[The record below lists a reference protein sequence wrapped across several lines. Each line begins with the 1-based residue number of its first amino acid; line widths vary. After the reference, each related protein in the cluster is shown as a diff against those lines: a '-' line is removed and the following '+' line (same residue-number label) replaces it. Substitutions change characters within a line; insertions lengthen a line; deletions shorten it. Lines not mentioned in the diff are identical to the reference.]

1 MAWFRR
7 KRSLAFIAPQDTG
20 SGIGLA
26 LSGGAARG
34 MAHIGVLKAL
44 QENHIE
50 IGFLSGTSIG
60 ALVAALYAF
69 GIPLEDIRRK
79 AEELSWSRISSLKIS
94 RSGLLSNQEIGDLV
108 EEFIGNANIED
119 AAIPL
124 AIVTTDIAS
133 GKKEIL
139 RSGNVSRAVRASTS
153 IPGIFVPVK
162 INDKLLV
169 DGFLV
174 ENLPLSPLRDMGARV
189 LVGVNLAKLKEY
201 REPSG
206 MINIILNAFDIAID
220 ANTLLNIEDA
230 DVVITPRPGEI
241 SLTESARPA
250 VFYEQ
255 GYRAAALAIPEIRK
269 TIRRKHTGTA
279 ASAWQRI
286 KRYFSRQSPSP

>member
-1 MAWFRR
+1 MRWFGK
-7 KRSLAFIAPQDTG
+7 KRQLPFPPGDVG

-69 GIPLEDIRRK
+69 GISLEDIRRK
-79 AEELSWSRISSLKIS
+79 AEELSWSSISSLKIS
-94 RSGLLSNQEIGDLV
+94 RSGLLSNQEIGELV
-108 EEFIGNANIED
+108 EGFIGSANIED
-119 AAIPL
+119 ATLPL
-124 AIVTTDIAS
+124 AIVTTDITT

-139 RSGNVSRAVRASTS
+139 RSGNVARAVRASTS
-153 IPGIFVPVK
+153 VPGIFVPVK

-174 ENLPLSPLRDMGARV
+174 ENLPLSPLRSMGATV
-189 LVGVNLAKLKEY
+189 LVGVNLARLKEY

-220 ANTLLNIEDA
+220 ANTLLNIEEA
-230 DVVITPRPGEI
+230 DVVITPRPSEI
-241 SLTESARPA
+241 SLLEPTRPA
-250 VFYEQ
+250 VFYEE

-269 TIRRKHTGTA
+269 TIRRKQRQGF
-279 ASAWQRI
+279 ASAWQRM
-286 KRYFSRQSPSP
+286 KRFFSR